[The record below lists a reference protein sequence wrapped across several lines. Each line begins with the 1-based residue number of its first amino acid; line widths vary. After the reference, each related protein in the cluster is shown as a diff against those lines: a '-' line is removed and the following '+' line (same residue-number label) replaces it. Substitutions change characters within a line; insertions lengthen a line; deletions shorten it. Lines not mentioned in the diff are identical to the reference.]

1 MNLTS
6 VLDYVI
12 AITGILIII
21 ISFVWNIYEVFVH
34 KTGRHPNGREN
45 HSEDSAI
52 R

>member
-6 VLDYVI
+6 ALDYFI
-12 AITGILIII
+12 AISGILIII

-34 KTGRHPNGREN
+34 KSERHTSAQKDQ
-45 HSEDSAI
+45 SEDSAI